1 MKILKVLII
10 LFIIIFLIA
19 VAFSIYDPDCFH
31 DIAKAI
37 RLKILLSNIFNN
49 NSALWL
55 NKIFLL
61 F

>member
-37 RLKILLSNIFNN
+37 RLKFFHQ
-49 NSALWL
+49 
-55 NKIFLL
+55 IFLIIIQL
-61 F
+61 FKF

>member
-19 VAFSIYDPDCFH
+19 VALSIYAPDCLH

-37 RLKILLSNIFNN
+37 RLKILPSSIFNN
-49 NSALWL
+49 NSVL
-55 NKIFLL
+55 
-61 F
+61 